1 MRLAARRCCDLCF
14 WDWNPCWRVTWMKG
28 PDDCC
33 WGDGGVDMYLYIYMI
48 YIYTLHTWCGACCP
62 MKSNPTNEIS
72 AVTQVAATKV
82 IICIQTQYLKTHPW
96 TTSLH
101 HSFWFFN
108 MFFNKCHS
116 QYRNFSWGPD
126 PNLGF
131 DAQCAWD
138 LDNPTGDSEA
148 LFDLP
153 ICYTEVWPLDQQQL
167 WKWMLKLNEAPFGH
181 LGGDGFF

>member
-1 MRLAARRCCDLCF
+1 MMAYLVWGTVVQVRSKKWALDIAVCDKQCF
-14 WDWNPCWRVTWMKG
+14 YSSG
-28 PDDCC
+28 DCYIY
-33 WGDGGVDMYLYIYMI
+33 YLYIWYI

-167 WKWMLKLNEAPFGH
+167 WKWMLKLNEAPLGH